1 MARKSAMVRRIEMEE
16 ARRHETAAR
25 LAGMTEAAI
34 ATELMRLME
43 ESERL
48 TREWGRDGA
57 SDAWCSLQAIRIN
70 DGIAACR
77 AELSNRR
84 AAA

>member
-1 MARKSAMVRRIEMEE
+1 MARKSAMARRIEIEE
-16 ARRHETAAR
+16 ERRQETAAR

-34 ATELMRLME
+34 ATELMGLMD
-43 ESERL
+43 ESETL
-48 TREWGRDGA
+48 TRDWGRDGA

-70 DGIAACR
+70 DGIEACR